1 MRVLV
6 EPQRAEE
13 IELSFWAPVADVGD
27 ARPLQVVLRFLRDE
41 ARVAAVWLAGDR
53 VDDVTDQEQRL
64 VRQYRID
71 GRGVRVRDEQHVALI
86 DRLEA
91 ADAGP
96 VESEAARKA
105 VLFEL
110 GERQAEVLPCAR
122 QIDEPD
128 VDHLD
133 ALSLRALDH
142 LARACL
148 LACLRLYCHQH
159 PPEPWILSGP
169 QGHRRNRRA
178 PAIT

>member
-41 ARVAAVWLAGDR
+41 ARVAAVWLARDR

-71 GRGVRVRDEQHVALI
+71 GRGVRVRDEEHVALV

-96 VESEAARKA
+96 VESKAAREA

-110 GERQAEVLPCAR
+110 ADRQAEMLPRAR

-128 VDHLD
+128 VTHPA
-133 ALSLRALDH
+133 ALPLCALDH
-142 LARACL
+142 L
-148 LACLRLYCHQH
+148 
-159 PPEPWILSGP
+159 
-169 QGHRRNRRA
+169 RRA
-178 PAIT
+178 GTLTD